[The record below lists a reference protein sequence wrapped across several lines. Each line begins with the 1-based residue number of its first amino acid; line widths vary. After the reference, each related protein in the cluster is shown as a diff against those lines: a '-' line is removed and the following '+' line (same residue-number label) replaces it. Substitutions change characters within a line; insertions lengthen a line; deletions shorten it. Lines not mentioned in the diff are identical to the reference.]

1 MPLTLQ
7 SPASLPQTPVSIP
20 QLQTPTAQRPKLKM
34 TWHKESDGK
43 RERMVA
49 QWVFDQ

>member
-7 SPASLPQTPVSIP
+7 SPATLSQTLVSIP
-20 QLQTPTAQRPKLKM
+20 QLQTFTAQRPKLKM
-34 TWHKESDGK
+34 VWHKEWDGK

-49 QWVFDQ
+49 YWMIDQ